1 MHIARSKAYSQLWR
15 IVDGA
20 VRDALETHP
29 DYLTKKGMR
38 SARASITKRVT
49 GAVLGYTSQVAE
61 GRSGGR
67 PAAAT
72 GAASGHKASS
82 RGVDHLG
89 LSKWRGWA
97 SRFCHMLGVRS

>member
-61 GRSGGR
+61 GRSGER

-72 GAASGHKASS
+72 GAALLQVAS
-82 RGVDHLG
+82 RGVRNLG
-89 LSKWRGWA
+89 LSKWWGWGN
-97 SRFCHMLGVRS
+97 SLFHKLRVWS